1 MSSCCCRTLV
11 ALLLF
16 CCLLG
21 VAQPLRAQS
30 TDSLTVKVRDDAD
43 NTPIQGA
50 TVRLFDDANLLV
62 AEKTTGADGNVG
74 FGFGRITGVD
84 DHFELTDAVGTAHP
98 NPFNDVTTLPVML
111 TEATL
116 LRGDVYDLLGRQI
129 ATDEH
134 PVGSGVHSFMIDLNG
149 MPSGAY
155 LFRASGGGKDLGSIM
170 LHHNGSGDNGT
181 ATIELMSNGV
191 VVADK
196 AAVPGMFRVEIDHP
210 DYRSATIDDITI
222 VNKVVRFANLRR
234 VEFIA
239 EFGVG
244 TPGFTVI
251 ADARSGLDVPR
262 DLEFNP
268 ARPNELWVV
277 NRAYDGTV
285 MYTNPGTPQMTSF
298 RVRDKWALHFMEEV
312 SAIAFNEEGLFGT
325 SQESINTYDGQG
337 TGNFFMGPALWTSD
351 TGIYSKQDLQGW
363 GELGSHLDMLHES
376 PNGMG
381 IAHDHDNAYWYFDG
395 YRGNIVYYD
404 FQQDHGPGHD
414 DHSDGIVRRYVD
426 ANVQRTPGV
435 PGHMILDKE
444 SGWLY
449 IADPGNSRITRL
461 NTKTGARVSDGDFD
475 GSQMEDLVEYSNY
488 GNATYEVLVDDGLT
502 RPSGIALHN
511 DRLFVTDFE
520 TGEIIAY
527 DLTGRE
533 LNRIQTP
540 AEEIMGLT
548 VGPDGNLW
556 YVDAEKNQVVRIDPQ
571 AE

>member
-1 MSSCCCRTLV
+1 MDPCCCRAFVASFLLC
-11 ALLLF
+11 ALLGF
-16 CCLLG
+16 SQP
-21 VAQPLRAQS
+21 VAAQS
-30 TDSLTVKVRDDAD
+30 TDSLTVKVRNDADNSPIEGARVRLYDDAD
-43 NTPIQGA
+43 T
-50 TVRLFDDANLLV
+50 LV

-84 DHFELTDAVGTAHP
+84 DRADLIAAVGTPHP
-98 NPFNDVTTLPVML
+98 NPFDDATMLPVTL
-111 TEATL
+111 ASATL
-116 LRGDVYDLLGRQI
+116 LRGDLYDLLGRRV

-134 PVGSGVHSFMIDLNG
+134 PVGSGVHSFVIQPNG
-149 MPSGAY
+149 MSSGAY
-155 LFRASGGGKDLGSIM
+155 LFRVSGGGKDLGSTMI
-170 LHHNGSGDNGT
+170 HYNGSGDDGT
-181 ATIELMSNGV
+181 ATIELLTDGI

-196 AAVPGMFRVEIDHP
+196 PAVPGTFRVEVDHP
-210 DYRSATIDDITI
+210 NYRSAAIGDITI
-222 VNKVVRFANLRR
+222 VNKVLRFANLRR
-234 VEFIA
+234 VEFVA
-239 EFGVG
+239 EFGIG
-244 TPGFTVI
+244 TPGFTVV

-268 ARPNELWVV
+268 TLPNELWVV
-277 NRAYDGTV
+277 NRAFDGTV
-285 MYTNPGTPQMTSF
+285 IYTNPGTPEMASF

-312 SAIAFNEEGLFGT
+312 SAIAFSEDGLFGT
-325 SQESINTYDGQG
+325 AQESINTYDGQG
-337 TGNFFMGPALWTSD
+337 AGNFFMGPALWTSD
-351 TGIYSKQDLQGW
+351 TSIYSKQDLEGW

-395 YRGNIVYYD
+395 YHNNIVYYD

-414 DHSDGIVRRYVD
+414 DHADGIVRRYVD

-435 PGHMILDKE
+435 PGHMVLDKE

-461 NTKTGARVSDGDFD
+461 NTKTGARVSDGDIN

-488 GNATYEVLVDDGLT
+488 GNATYEVFVADGLM

-520 TGEIIAY
+520 TGEIVAY
-527 DLTGRE
+527 DLAGRE

-540 AEEIMGLT
+540 AEDIMGIT
-548 VGPDGNLW
+548 IGPDGKIW
-556 YVDAEKNQVVRIDPQ
+556 YVDAEQNQLVRIDPQ